1 MKTTG
6 LLTVALTL
14 TCLLLLTGCGSR
26 ISDETYVEIILE
38 KTSYML
44 DDGLIA
50 EVALEKAAANHQ
62 VEVDDVLDFEQGLAN
77 DPERLA
83 NIAERIMEESTEM
96 REAFIS
102 YYSQALPEAEPTE
115 EAGVVVPTDAPPTEV
130 LEEDELVDENVDAE
144 PVEEVDTDKAEIDE
158 ELTEETAVAVE
169 EE

>member
-1 MKTTG
+1 MKSLG
-6 LLTVALTL
+6 LLTTALTL
-14 TCLLLLTGCGSR
+14 TCLVLLTGCGSG
-26 ISDETYVEIILE
+26 ISDETYIAIIMD

-50 EVALEKAAANHQ
+50 EVALEKAAENHQ
-62 VEVDDVLDFEQGLAN
+62 VEVDDVLDFEQSLAN

-102 YYSQALPEAEPTE
+102 YYSQALPEVE
-115 EAGVVVPTDAPPTEV
+115 
-130 LEEDELVDENVDAE
+130 LLEDETVIVPNGEPAPEVPEGEEVPGEDAE
-144 PVEEVDTDKAEIDE
+144 IAEEVTTDEVVEEV
-158 ELTEETAVAVE
+158 TEETVLETVE

>member
-1 MKTTG
+1 MKSFG
-6 LLTVALTL
+6 LLTVALIL
-14 TCLLLLTGCGSR
+14 TGLLLLTGCGSG
-26 ISDETYVEIILE
+26 ISDEAYVEIILE

-44 DDGLIA
+44 DDGLTA

-102 YYSQALPEAEPTE
+102 YYSQALPEAEVAE
-115 EAGVVVPTDAPPTEV
+115 DVKVVVPTGQPAAEV
-130 LEEDELVDENVDAE
+130 SEG
-144 PVEEVDTDKAEIDE
+144 E
-158 ELTEETAVAVE
+158 ELTDEDAEVVESTEEVIIDAVVE
-169 EE
+169 EPTAETVEGE

>member
-1 MKTTG
+1 MKSFG
-6 LLTVALTL
+6 VLTAALTL
-14 TCLLLLTGCGSR
+14 TCLVLLTGCGSG

-50 EVALEKAAANHQ
+50 EAALEKAAANHQ

-102 YYSQALPEAEPTE
+102 YYSQALPEAEVAE
-115 EAGVVVPTDAPPTEV
+115 DAKVVVPTGEPAAEV
-130 LEEDELVDENVDAE
+130 PEGAELTDEDAE
-144 PVEEVDTDKAEIDE
+144 VVESTEEVIIDEVVEEPTAE
-158 ELTEETAVAVE
+158 TVE
-169 EE
+169 GE